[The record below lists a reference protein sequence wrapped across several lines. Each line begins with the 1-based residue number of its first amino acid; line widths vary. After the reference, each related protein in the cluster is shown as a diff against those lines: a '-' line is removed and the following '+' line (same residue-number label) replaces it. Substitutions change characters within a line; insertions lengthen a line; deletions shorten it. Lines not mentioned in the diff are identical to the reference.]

1 MKLTPTGQAAVLCV
15 GLVVLGVL
23 VVLKAD
29 TSDLMLILLGVLGIG
44 IGGQLGAV
52 KTQTNGTNSALVEEL
67 RESRRENAELMRL
80 VLAEKRPAQID
91 AEPRS
96 LAPVGDGNQG

>member
-1 MKLTPTGQAAVLCV
+1 MKLTPNGQAAVLCV

-29 TSDLMLILLGVLGIG
+29 TSDLMLVLLGVAGIG

-52 KTQTNGTNSALVEEL
+52 KTQTNGTNSALIEEL
-67 RESRRENAELMRL
+67 RKSRESQTELMHAIL
-80 VLAEKRPAQID
+80 GTKRPAEIVP
-91 AEPRS
+91 APRTD
-96 LAPVGDGNQG
+96 APVGDGQG